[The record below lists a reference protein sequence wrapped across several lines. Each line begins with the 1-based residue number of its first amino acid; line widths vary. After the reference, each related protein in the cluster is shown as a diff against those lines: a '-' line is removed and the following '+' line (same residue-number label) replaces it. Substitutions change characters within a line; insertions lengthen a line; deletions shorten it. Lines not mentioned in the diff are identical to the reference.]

1 MPPKKKAVSKPAKKT
16 PAVAPELRANEAAV
30 SRPAPIVH
38 VVAELAPYARTG
50 GLGEAVASLALFQ
63 AQAGIDVAVIMP
75 LYKQITQEKF
85 ELRPFGAPFPVPIAD
100 RIEQGQLYEA
110 VPRGNALQPRVIF
123 VASDTYFGRDGI
135 YGDADGDFRDN
146 ARRYAFFCLAALYA
160 IPKLFEVPVVLHAH
174 DWHAALAPVYLRS
187 WFRNHPYFSRVATVL
202 SVHNAGFQGHFPTST
217 MRDLGL
223 PWELYHPFQLEW
235 YGRVNLLKGGMAFSD
250 VVTTVSP
257 THAQELRTPGG
268 GFGLQEAFSALGGR
282 FVGITNGIDTKVW
295 DPTTD
300 TQITATYSRD
310 DLAGKAKCK
319 SSLQRL
325 FGLPQRSRLPLVGM
339 SARMVYQ
346 KGLDLIL
353 GSGFL
358 SLDAQFVFLGAGE
371 AKYEKALSEL
381 AHAYPGKIGVQL
393 NFTDRFGLTQMRAQR
408 YGALPLARAV
418 GGLADTIED
427 GVTGFLFRDYT
438 SDSFLDGTVRAVQ
451 AYNDQPRWAAM
462 QREAMSREFGW
473 KQAER
478 KYLRVYEYAIAR
490 QSA

>member
-1 MPPKKKAVSKPAKKT
+1 M
-16 PAVAPELRANEAAV
+16 

-50 GLGEAVASLALFQ
+50 GLGEAVASLARFQ

-75 LYKQITQEKF
+75 LYKQIMQEKF
-85 ELRPFGAPFPVPIAD
+85 VLRAFGDPFPVPIAD

-110 VPRGNALQPRVIF
+110 IPQGNDLQPRVIF
-123 VASDTYFGRDGI
+123 VASDKYFGRDGI
-135 YGDADGDFRDN
+135 YGDANGDFSDN
-146 ARRYAFFCLAALYA
+146 ARRYAFFCLAALHA

-187 WFRNHPYFSRVATVL
+187 WLKNHPYYSRVATVL
-202 SVHNAGFQGHFPTST
+202 SVHNAGFQGHFPTQT

-223 PWELYHPFQLEW
+223 PWELYNPFQLEW
-235 YGRVNLLKGGMAFSD
+235 YGRVNFLKGGMAFSD
-250 VVTTVSP
+250 AVATVSP

-268 GFGLQEAFSALGGR
+268 GFGLHEAFNALDGR
-282 FVGITNGIDTKVW
+282 FVGITNGIDTKQW

-300 TQITATYSRD
+300 SQITATYSRD

-371 AKYEKALSEL
+371 ARYERALSEL
-381 AHAYPGKIGVQL
+381 ARAYPGKIGVQL
-393 NFTDRFGLTQMRAQR
+393 NFTDRFEHRVMAGADICLMPSMYEPCGLTQMRAQR

-427 GVTGFLFRDYT
+427 GVTGFLFRDYS
-438 SDSFLDGTVRAVQ
+438 SDSFLDGTVRAVR
-451 AYNDQPRWAAM
+451 AYNDQPRWIAM

-478 KYLRVYEYAIAR
+478 KYLRVYEYAMAR
-490 QSA
+490 HAD